1 MQKQVLIVE
10 DSETNRLLLHDL
22 LEKVCECHV
31 SVAVNGKQGL
41 EMAIAGMPDLILM
54 DVGLPIMDGMEA
66 TKTLKADSRTEEIP
80 ILALTGFVTAEDET
94 RMLEAGFDG
103 VLPKPFD
110 VPKLLEKVS
119 QYLKTRSGI
128 QV

>member
-10 DSETNRLLLHDL
+10 DSETNRVLLHDL
-22 LEKVCECHV
+22 LEKVCECNV
-31 SVAVNGKQGL
+31 SVAVNGKQGVD
-41 EMAIAGMPDLILM
+41 MAFENMPDLILM
-54 DVGLPIMDGMEA
+54 DVGLPIMDGLEA
-66 TKTLKADSRTEEIP
+66 TRTLKADSRTVEIP
-80 ILALTGFVTAEDET
+80 VLALTGFVTQEDET
-94 RMLEAGFDG
+94 RMLQAGFDG

-119 QYLKTRSGI
+119 QYLKARSGI

>member
-22 LEKVCECHV
+22 LEKVCECKV
-31 SVAVNGKQGL
+31 CLASNGKQAL
-41 EMAIAGMPDLILM
+41 EVAMECLPDLILM
-54 DVGLPIMDGMEA
+54 DVGLPVMDGMEA
-66 TKTLKADSRTEEIP
+66 TRTLKADARTGEIP
-80 ILALTGFVTAEDET
+80 VLALTGFVTPEDES
-94 RMLEAGFDG
+94 RMMKAGFDG

-119 QYLKTRSGI
+119 QYLTTRSGI